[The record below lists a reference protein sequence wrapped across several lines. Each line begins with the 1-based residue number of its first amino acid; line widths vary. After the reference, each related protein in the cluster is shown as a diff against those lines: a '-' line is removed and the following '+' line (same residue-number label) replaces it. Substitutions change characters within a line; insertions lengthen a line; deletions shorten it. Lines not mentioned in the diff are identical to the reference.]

1 MLTDSCVTFF
11 FFLSR
16 GVLSVILEDEY
27 LTSVAG
33 TKEEHKAGCNQL
45 PPHDLVYF
53 KLELMPNYLN
63 SYLKNTGCWS
73 TGYVFMPALSESSI
87 LPKFL
92 EKSNPE
98 VARPAFSTWLVQN
111 SWTIRH
117 LRYVPWSNST
127 SQHKNLCRA
136 GLGFW
141 TDNGHDTLIS
151 GFGSTC
157 IPQVPLVENLPR
169 CNKRSMLRF
178 QSTMAPL
185 TQSGLPVSRL
195 VFIISSAT
203 F

>member
-1 MLTDSCVTFF
+1 MSRF
-11 FFLSR
+11 FFLPSR
-16 GVLSVILEDEY
+16 GVLSTILADEH
-27 LTSVAG
+27 LTSVVG
-33 TKEEHKAGCNQL
+33 TKEEDKAGCDQL
-45 PPHDLVYF
+45 LAHDLVYL

-73 TGYVFMPALSESSI
+73 TGYVSMAALSENSI

-92 EKSNPE
+92 EKSDPE

-117 LRYVPWSNST
+117 LRYAPWSNST
-127 SQHKNLCRA
+127 SQHKNLCRP

-157 IPQVPLVENLPR
+157 IPQVPLVKNLPH
-169 CNKRSMLRF
+169 CSSVL
-178 QSTMAPL
+178 L
-185 TQSGLPVSRL
+185 VLLP
-195 VFIISSAT
+195 
-203 F
+203 